1 MDDYMIGVLALCFTA
16 VALFFV
22 VKLYDRRRDRD
33 GDDGQQELFH
43 RDR

>member
-1 MDDYMIGVLALCFTA
+1 MDGYMIGVLALGFTA

-22 VKLYDRRRDRD
+22 VKLYDRFRDRKSD
-33 GDDGQQELFH
+33 HARQELFH

>member
-1 MDDYMIGVLALCFTA
+1 MDDYMIGVLALGFTA

-22 VKLYDRRRDRD
+22 VKLYDRRRDRN
-33 GDDGQQELFH
+33 DGQQELFH

>member
-1 MDDYMIGVLALCFTA
+1 MDDYMIGVLALGFTA

-22 VKLYDRRRDRD
+22 VKLYDRWRDRD

>member
-1 MDDYMIGVLALCFTA
+1 MDEYMIGILALGFTA

-22 VKLYDRRRDRD
+22 VKLYDRFRARKSDHVK
-33 GDDGQQELFH
+33 QELFH